1 VLGDATSDPDVSH
14 RISIHHRGECWRED
28 WCWLL
33 TFQMDLVGLAYELAN
48 GSCNHP
54 VVRYVSTRGAVARQL
69 RNTITKSPP
78 PPFVFFFLT
87 GCSPL
92 AFLVCQRCSVYGM
105 PPRQQEHKVLN
116 AAARLMR
123 LHHTTILLLGEI
135 EVMMMYSST
144 DLLFLNWPF
153 PISVVTTLG
162 FG

>member
-14 RISIHHRGECWRED
+14 QISIHHRGECWRED

-78 PPFVFFFLT
+78 PICFLF
-87 GCSPL
+87 PN
-92 AFLVCQRCSVYGM
+92 GM
-105 PPRQQEHKVLN
+105 FAVGFPCLSEMFSLWDAT
-116 AAARLMR
+116 AAAGAQGPQRR
-123 LHHTTILLLGEI
+123 CAVDAAAPHNHPTTR
-135 EVMMMYSST
+135 
-144 DLLFLNWPF
+144 
-153 PISVVTTLG
+153 
-162 FG
+162 